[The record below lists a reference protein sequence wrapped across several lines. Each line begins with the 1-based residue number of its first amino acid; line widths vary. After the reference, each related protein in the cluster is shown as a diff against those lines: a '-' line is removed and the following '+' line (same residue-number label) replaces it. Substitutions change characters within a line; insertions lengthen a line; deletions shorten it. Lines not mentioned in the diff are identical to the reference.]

1 MLELQKVSSP
11 VCLST
16 SPSILKIKVQETVE
30 AKLFWARM
38 SGFSPWPARL
48 CSAYEEEK
56 LKNMKS
62 PRKGNDVVPVAFLGT
77 RNEL

>member
-1 MLELQKVSSP
+1 MII
-11 VCLST
+11 T
-16 SPSILKIKVQETVE
+16 QEIVE
-30 AKLFWARM
+30 ATMPEIVWARM

-56 LKNMKS
+56 LTKMKTPKKS
-62 PRKGNDVVPVAFLGT
+62 NDLVSVAFLGT